1 MNVSTQTPN
10 NPYLVDPDVQLMLR
24 VKQGDDEAFAELVET
39 YQDRVVSI
47 FGNILDDSAAAE
59 DLAQETFLRI
69 YRARHGYE
77 PQAKF
82 STWLFRIANNL
93 ASNNRRSRRRRKEVQ
108 FGSGD
113 TGPLSTRPPE
123 GNLAEKSGL
132 MPARMLDKEELRR
145 MIRAA
150 METLND
156 NQRMAVLLNKF
167 EEMSYADIADTL
179 EMSPA
184 AVKSLLARAR
194 ENLRGYLQNYVQ
206 M

>member
-1 MNVSTQTPN
+1 
-10 NPYLVDPDVQLMLR
+10 
-24 VKQGDDEAFAELVET
+24 
-39 YQDRVVSI
+39 
-47 FGNILDDSAAAE
+47 
-59 DLAQETFLRI
+59 
-69 YRARHGYE
+69 
-77 PQAKF
+77 
-82 STWLFRIANNL
+82 
-93 ASNNRRSRRRRKEVQ
+93 
-108 FGSGD
+108 
-113 TGPLSTRPPE
+113 
-123 GNLAEKSGL
+123 
-132 MPARMLDKEELRR
+132 
-145 MIRAA
+145 MIRSA